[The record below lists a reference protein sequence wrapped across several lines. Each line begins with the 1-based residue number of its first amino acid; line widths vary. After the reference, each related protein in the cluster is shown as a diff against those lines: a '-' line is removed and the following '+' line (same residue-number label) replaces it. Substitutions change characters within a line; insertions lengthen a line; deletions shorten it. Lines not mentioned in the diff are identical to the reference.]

1 MNSRNKKLF
10 IALLA
15 VGMATSL
22 AACGTAKQESHAASE
37 AITESVAVESEQADI
52 TEDGSGNETKV
63 EITENGSDS
72 EAGAEQIEIEM
83 AFGDT
88 VMTAALDDSE
98 TSRAFIEM
106 LPLTLSMS
114 RYADREYYAAIDE
127 LPENGEAI
135 EDFENGDVTYYTA
148 GKSLA
153 IFFGNA
159 DTSSQSGLIR
169 MGRIT
174 SDLRLFDSVGEN
186 VEVKISLLES
196 EADMANLDFS
206 IFSNVEITGLD
217 LSALGEEERSV
228 LYQQTRYCQAMTEAD
243 TETMTEITSPDMVFT
258 HMSGRQ
264 QTREEYF
271 ADIAD
276 GSLQYFTIG
285 IENPVVEV
293 DGEYASVTYTSVLN
307 ANAYG
312 ARGTYRIDGT
322 HWYERQD
329 GGWIACNAPEQ

>member
-1 MNSRNKKLF
+1 MNNRYRKLF
-10 IALLA
+10 TTLLA

-22 AACGTAKQESHAASE
+22 AACGAAEQETSPAPEEISE
-37 AITESVAVESEQADI
+37 AVTEPAQTDM
-52 TEDGSGNETKV
+52 
-63 EITENGSDS
+63 TENGSGS
-72 EAGAEQIEIEM
+72 ETEAEQTEIEL
-83 AFGDT
+83 AFGNT
-88 VMTAALDDSE
+88 VMTAMLDDSE

-106 LPLTLSMS
+106 LPLTLSMN

-135 EDFENGDVTYYTA
+135 EDFENGDVTYYTD

-174 SDLRLFDSVGEN
+174 SDLGLFDTVDES
-186 VEVKISLLES
+186 VEVTISLLES
-196 EADMANLDFS
+196 EADMADLDFS
-206 IFSNVEITGLD
+206 VFGNVEITGVNLPE
-217 LSALGEEERSV
+217 LSGEEQAV
-228 LYQQTRYCQAMTEAD
+228 LYQQAKYCQAMTEAD

-285 IENPVVEV
+285 IENPAVEI
-293 DGEYASVTYTSVLN
+293 DGDYASVTYTSVLN

-322 HWYERQD
+322 HWYKRQD
-329 GGWIACNAPEQ
+329 GSWIACNNPEQ

>member
-1 MNSRNKKLF
+1 MNKGYKKFFAL
-10 IALLA
+10 LLA
-15 VGMATSL
+15 VGMVTSL
-22 AACGTAKQESHAASE
+22 AACGAAEQKTVTVLEETPES
-37 AITESVAVESEQADI
+37 AVESGQTNPIENSSD
-52 TEDGSGNETKV
+52 NETK
-63 EITENGSDS
+63 
-72 EAGAEQIEIEM
+72 AEQTEIELS
-83 AFGDT
+83 FGDT
-88 VMTAALDDSE
+88 VMTATLDGSE

-106 LPLTLSMS
+106 LPLTLTMN

-127 LPENGEAI
+127 LPENGEAV

-159 DTSSQSGLIR
+159 DTSSQNDLIR

-174 SDLRLFDSVGEN
+174 SDLNLFDTVGES
-186 VEVKISLLES
+186 VDVTISLLEN
-196 EADMANLDFS
+196 EADMATNDFS
-206 IFSNVEITGLD
+206 VFSNVEITGVD
-217 LSALGEEERSV
+217 LSALSDEEQSV
-228 LYQQTRYCQAMTEAD
+228 LYQQAKYCQAMTEAD
-243 TETMTEITSPDMVFT
+243 TETMTELTSADMVFT

-285 IENPVVEV
+285 IENPVISIN
-293 DGEYASVTYTSVLN
+293 GNYASVEYTSVLN

-322 HWYERQD
+322 HWYEKQN
-329 GGWIACNAPEQ
+329 GSWVACNVPEL